1 MKSMRNL
8 LFFAFVLAA
17 IASCG
22 GVTVGG
28 TEPAAVSPAA
38 PESAVKEGP
47 VPAIDSSIERA
58 IAYLASAQNKDDG
71 SYGVT
76 STEDGKEEYIGDVG
90 ITGLVVAAIA
100 QSPFAEREASKEYF
114 QKAVKYLLDNVQP
127 NGAIS
132 NAGKGLDNYRTSIAI
147 MALQAVDAKKYAD
160 TIKKAQD
167 FIKSIQFTAAS
178 EKLSSK
184 DNPAYEG
191 GIGYGGSF
199 VRPDL
204 SNTQMAIEALRES
217 GVDASDETIKG
228 AIKFLQRCQ
237 NLTETNDYD
246 QTQADV
252 APLNDG
258 GARYS
263 PYESK
268 VTVKTAESKKSFPSY
283 GSMTYAFL
291 KSMIYAGVDRT
302 DPRVR
307 AAYRWILQNYDL
319 DRNPGFTTE
328 TDKNA
333 DKQGLYYYYHTM
345 SKALLIFGDH
355 VLKTPD
361 GKLHNWGLELSRK
374 LISRQDKD
382 GSWVNNFEER
392 WFEGNPQ
399 LVTAYSIAVL
409 DNCRKELANQD
420 EYINKTPD
428 KIAEL
433 EEVIKHAREEMADG
447 DMTKEQGEKEIA
459 DAQQAIDSLK
469 QGLKDLQ
476 ETRGITEPGDKQ
488 P

>member
-8 LFFAFVLAA
+8 LFVAFVLAA
-17 IASCG
+17 VASCG
-22 GVTVGG
+22 GVTVGDS
-28 TEPAAVSPAA
+28 EPAAVSPAA

-58 IAYLASAQNKDDG
+58 ITYLVSAQNNDDG
-71 SYGVT
+71 SYGVNT
-76 STEDGKEEYIGDVG
+76 TENGTQKYIGDVG

-237 NLTETNDYD
+237 NLTGSNDYD

-268 VTVKTAESKKSFPSY
+268 VTVKTTEGKKSFPSY

-307 AAYRWILQNYDL
+307 AAYHWILVNYDL

-333 DKQGLYYYYHTM
+333 DQQGLYYYYHTM

-361 GKLHNWGLELSRK
+361 GKLHNWGLELSQK

-382 GSWVNNFEER
+382 GAWVNNFEER

-459 DAQQAIDSLK
+459 DTQQAIDSLK